1 MNVIK
6 GFLYLLGFLLFGDIL
21 VTLLGLPISAGVIG
35 MLLLTGWLLFR
46 GRMHDD
52 IAAISQPLITLL
64 ALLIM
69 PGVVGVFFV
78 LGDYSQYWL
87 AALLALVLGTLLS
100 VLTTLWLMSR
110 MMPRQSQQEQADE

>member
-6 GFLYLLGFLLFGDIL
+6 GFLYLLGFLLLGDL
-21 VTLLGLPISAGVIG
+21 FVTLLGLPISAGVIG
-35 MLLLTGWLLFR
+35 MLLLTGWLLLR

-64 ALLIM
+64 AMLIM

-110 MMPRQSQQEQADE
+110 MMPRQSKQDHADE